1 MQQVRRLDRKV
12 RESFKISENQP
23 QINRAFFSF
32 FLGHAFLLI
41 WNNLFILEE
50 AKAYL
55 GWERIKDMLRNEEH
69 KRLSVD
75 LSSGDTSSADTTSL
89 SKLKNEQF
97 LHLRSNYKVYTP
109 WVRFVFCLLTMLVTL
124 WDIMLYFTLM
134 HFHITLEKIIGAS
147 IAVLTWYFL
156 YRVCNV
162 LIIISI

>member
-1 MQQVRRLDRKV
+1 
-12 RESFKISENQP
+12 
-23 QINRAFFSF
+23 
-32 FLGHAFLLI
+32 
-41 WNNLFILEE
+41 
-50 AKAYL
+50 
-55 GWERIKDMLRNEEH
+55 MLRNEEH

-75 LSSGDTSSADTTSL
+75 LSSGDTSSADATLL

-156 YRVCNV
+156 YRVCNIH
-162 LIIISI
+162 IIILV

>member
-1 MQQVRRLDRKV
+1 MGCICK
-12 RESFKISENQP
+12 KNQLTSST
-23 QINRAFFSF
+23 IAF
-32 FLGHAFLLI
+32 HTLL
-41 WNNLFILEE
+41 
-50 AKAYL
+50 
-55 GWERIKDMLRNEEH
+55 
-69 KRLSVD
+69 S
-75 LSSGDTSSADTTSL
+75 LSSGDTSSADATSL

-156 YRVCNV
+156 YRVSNV
-162 LIIISI
+162 HIIILV